1 MIGLAGPAAI
11 LGGFA
16 LAGFLIPMAVN
27 GYNGMIEEK
36 AVAQVEAALSKQA
49 REYESTMAANALSA
63 RQASEGLR
71 EGFRQ
76 KETEYLEQIREQAS
90 TIQQRMQIDP
100 YSASDSLA
108 RDFGRVVCEISSG
121 RDLSA
126 RQACRLHSIQADTTS
141 GSPVLSITAETTE
154 LWRELCEDG
163 RRDFC
168 EYQIVGFRT
177 AATYELLAYLR
188 QLDTVIQTQ
197 DANFDTVVDQIQ
209 QIIDMPGP
217 EIDNS
222 NN

>member
-11 LGGFA
+11 LGGIA

-36 AVAQVEAALSKQA
+36 AVARVEAALSKQA

-63 RQASEGLR
+63 QQASEGLR

-76 KETEYLEQIREQAS
+76 KEAEYLSQLQEQANV
-90 TIQQRMQIDP
+90 IENELRVDP
-100 YSASDSLA
+100 YSAGNLVW
-108 RDFGRVVCEISSG
+108 RDFYLILCQISAN

-126 RQACRLHSIQADTTS
+126 REACRVHTAEADYS
-141 GSPVLSITAETTE
+141 GSAPILGINKEVIEQWYLA
-154 LWRELCEDG
+154 CEDG
-163 RRDFC
+163 GECDYGVIGLRP
-168 EYQIVGFRT
+168 GP
-177 AATYELLAYLR
+177 AYELLAYLR

-217 EIDNS
+217 EIDNGKKE
-222 NN
+222 